1 MKKYAFAILTIL
13 LLSACTLKPIASPAK
28 KILFVVSNARF
39 YGDSNIRTANHF
51 AEIIY
56 AYDVFDKAGLVI
68 DFVSPKGGAIP
79 IGYINS
85 DSMIIDYLYDE
96 DFMNLLEHTK
106 KPDEIEADEYAT
118 IFYAGG
124 GAAMFGVPL
133 EERIQKIATDIYEN
147 NEGIVSAVCHG
158 TAGIA
163 NIKKSDGSY
172 LVAGKRINGFPDLFE
187 DKERAYFKEF
197 PFSIE
202 EQINTNGG
210 IFQYSTEGWDGYTEI
225 DGRVITGQDPTSSAL
240 VAQAVITALEKN
252 PFLIKHL

>member
-1 MKKYAFAILTIL
+1 MKKSAAVILVIL
-13 LLSACTLKPIASPAK
+13 LGSCSLQPITPPVQK
-28 KILFVVSNARF
+28 MLFAVSNARF
-39 YGDSNIRTANHF
+39 YGESDIRTSNHF

-56 AYDVFDKAGLVI
+56 AYDVFDKAGYAI
-68 DFVSPKGGAIP
+68 DFVSPKGGAVP

-85 DSMIIDYLYDE
+85 DSMMIDYLYDE

-106 KPDEIEADEYAT
+106 KAGEINPNEYT
-118 IFYAGG
+118 GIFYSGG

-133 EERIQKIATDIYEN
+133 EESIQKIARDIYEQ

-163 NIKKSDGSY
+163 NIKKSDGTY
-172 LVAGKRINGFPDLFE
+172 LVAGKRITGFPDLFE
-187 DKERAYFKEF
+187 DKERAYFQEF

-202 EQINTNGG
+202 EQVNANGG
-210 IFQYSTEGWDGYTEI
+210 TFHYSSEGWDGYTEI

-240 VAQAVITALEKN
+240 VAHAVIEALKKSSIN
-252 PFLIKHL
+252 